1 MENHRNGDGGG
12 DERMGGGGRVDNT
25 LLLQFATF
33 YEGKLN
39 CHGSHL
45 LMVYYSYYIGTYMAQ
60 GILGI
65 NITHVLEFSKASLA

>member
-1 MENHRNGDGGG
+1 MESHRNGDGGG
-12 DERMGGGGRVDNT
+12 DEWMGGGGRVDNK

-45 LMVYYSYYIGTYMAQ
+45 LMVYYSYYIGTYMA
-60 GILGI
+60 
-65 NITHVLEFSKASLA
+65 